1 MTSTTPAHSDPNR
14 HSTSLHTKGSDIG
27 ESQNNAVSRNNEVS
41 RNNAHLQNNA
51 VRGLIVMDIDATVID
66 EEVIDQLAMV
76 AGVEDQVAPITAQ
89 AMRGELDFE
98 QALRHRVSLLRGLPS
113 SVFAQVY
120 RTLHPTHGVRE
131 LIETAHQHGFKVGVV
146 SGGFHEVA
154 DMLVRDLHIDYCL
167 AHRLEIANGVLTGN
181 VEGDIVTK
189 TRKQQM
195 LSTWAQ
201 ECGLSMDRT
210 VAIGDGANDIPMIL
224 SAGVGIAFCAKPKT
238 RASAPFAIDTRDLML
253 AWPIIAQKLHITN

>member
-1 MTSTTPAHSDPNR
+1 MTSTTPAR
-14 HSTSLHTKGSDIG
+14 STSQQRSNSLHANSANRI
-27 ESQNNAVSRNNEVS
+27 A
-41 RNNAHLQNNA
+41 LQNNA
-51 VRGLIVMDIDATVID
+51 ISPDNKQSHSNTVEGLIVMDIDATVID

-98 QALRHRVSLLRGLPS
+98 EALRHRVSLLRGLPS

-167 AHRLEIANGVLTGN
+167 AHRLEVANGVLTGN
-181 VEGDIVTK
+181 VTGDIVTK

-253 AWPIIAQKLHITN
+253 AWPIIAQKLHITD

>member
-1 MTSTTPAHSDPNR
+1 MTSTTPAR
-14 HSTSLHTKGSDIG
+14 STSQQRSNSLHANSANRIAL
-27 ESQNNAVSRNNEVS
+27 QNNAVSPDNKQSHSNTVE
-41 RNNAHLQNNA
+41 
-51 VRGLIVMDIDATVID
+51 GLIVMDIDATVID

-98 QALRHRVSLLRGLPS
+98 EALRHRVSLLRGLPS

-167 AHRLEIANGVLTGN
+167 AHRLEVANGVLTGN
-181 VEGDIVTK
+181 VTGDIVTK

-253 AWPIIAQKLHITN
+253 AWPIIAQKLHITD

>member
-1 MTSTTPAHSDPNR
+1 MTSTTPAR
-14 HSTSLHTKGSDIG
+14 STSQQRSNSLHANSANRI
-27 ESQNNAVSRNNEVS
+27 A
-41 RNNAHLQNNA
+41 LQNNA
-51 VRGLIVMDIDATVID
+51 ISPDNKQSHSNTVEGLIVMDIDATVID

-98 QALRHRVSLLRGLPS
+98 EALRHRVSLLRGLPS

-167 AHRLEIANGVLTGN
+167 AHRLEVANGVLTGN
-181 VEGDIVTK
+181 ITGDIVTK

-201 ECGLSMDRT
+201 ERGLSMDRT

-253 AWPIIAQKLHITN
+253 AWPIIAQKLHITD

>member
-1 MTSTTPAHSDPNR
+1 MTSTTPAY
-14 HSTSLHTKGSDIG
+14 STSQQRSNSLHANSANRIAL
-27 ESQNNAVSRNNEVS
+27 QNNAVSPDNEQSHSNTVE
-41 RNNAHLQNNA
+41 
-51 VRGLIVMDIDATVID
+51 GLIVMDIDATVID

-98 QALRHRVSLLRGLPS
+98 EALRHRVSLLRGLPS

-167 AHRLEIANGVLTGN
+167 AHRLEVANGVLTGN
-181 VEGDIVTK
+181 VTGDIVTK

-253 AWPIIAQKLHITN
+253 AWPIIAQKLHITD

>member
-1 MTSTTPAHSDPNR
+1 MTSTTPAR
-14 HSTSLHTKGSDIG
+14 STSQQRSNSLHANSANCIAL
-27 ESQNNAVSRNNEVS
+27 QNNAVSPDNEQSHSNTVE
-41 RNNAHLQNNA
+41 
-51 VRGLIVMDIDATVID
+51 GLIVMDIDATVID

-76 AGVEDQVAPITAQ
+76 AGVEERVAPITAQ

-98 QALRHRVSLLRGLPS
+98 EALRHRVSLLRGLPS

-167 AHRLEIANGVLTGN
+167 AHRLEVANGVLTGN
-181 VEGDIVTK
+181 ITGDIVTK

-253 AWPIIAQKLHITN
+253 AWPIIAQKLHITD

>member
-1 MTSTTPAHSDPNR
+1 MTSTTPARSISQQRSN
-14 HSTSLHTKGSDIG
+14 SLHANSANRIAL
-27 ESQNNAVSRNNEVS
+27 QNNAVSPDNKQSHSNTVE
-41 RNNAHLQNNA
+41 
-51 VRGLIVMDIDATVID
+51 GLIVMDIDATVID

-98 QALRHRVSLLRGLPS
+98 EALRHRVSLLRGLPS

-167 AHRLEIANGVLTGN
+167 AHRLEVANGVLTGN
-181 VEGDIVTK
+181 VTGDIVTK

-253 AWPIIAQKLHITN
+253 AWPIIAEKLRLTD

>member
-1 MTSTTPAHSDPNR
+1 MTSTTPAR
-14 HSTSLHTKGSDIG
+14 STSQQRSNSLHANSANRIAL
-27 ESQNNAVSRNNEVS
+27 QNNAVSPDNEQSHSNTV
-41 RNNAHLQNNA
+41 
-51 VRGLIVMDIDATVID
+51 VGLIVMDIDATVID

-98 QALRHRVSLLRGLPS
+98 EALRHRVSLLRGLPS

-167 AHRLEIANGVLTGN
+167 AHRLEVANGVLTGN
-181 VEGDIVTK
+181 VTGDIVTK

-201 ECGLSMDRT
+201 ECGLSMNRT

-238 RASAPFAIDTRDLML
+238 RASAPFAIDTRNLML
-253 AWPIIAQKLHITN
+253 AWPIIAQKLHITD

>member
-1 MTSTTPAHSDPNR
+1 MTSTTPAR
-14 HSTSLHTKGSDIG
+14 STSQQRSNSLHANSANRIAL
-27 ESQNNAVSRNNEVS
+27 QNNAVSPDNEQSHSNTVE
-41 RNNAHLQNNA
+41 
-51 VRGLIVMDIDATVID
+51 GLIVMDIDATVID

-98 QALRHRVSLLRGLPS
+98 EALRHRVSLLRGLPS

-120 RTLHPTHGVRE
+120 LTLHPTHGVRE

-167 AHRLEIANGVLTGN
+167 AHRLEVANGVLTGN
-181 VEGDIVTK
+181 VTGDIVTK